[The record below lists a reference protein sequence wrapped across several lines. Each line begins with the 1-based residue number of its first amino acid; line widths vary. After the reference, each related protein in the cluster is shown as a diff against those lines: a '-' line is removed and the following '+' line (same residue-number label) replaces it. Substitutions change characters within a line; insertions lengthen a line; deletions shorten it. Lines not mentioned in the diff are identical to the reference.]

1 MKNIT
6 WLSVAFASLA
16 VVSAASS
23 AQAQQTQLPLPFARR
38 PLTLTAR
45 TLRADADFSV
55 SQVSVSFLGATASST
70 VVGLRL
76 GAGFGITDDLEVGA
90 TLIPL
95 TLSPEFNYNAPSI
108 YGAYRFV
115 RGDIDVGA
123 RLDLVFPVNGDFG
136 LRAGVPVLF
145 HLGEGARLDTG
156 AFIELSFGDTLGKA
170 LSIPVAFTANLNPNL
185 FLGARTGLLL
195 PNFDS
200 LGMPLGVYAGYT
212 IANGAGASPLADITA
227 SFDFPLF
234 FATGRNDAIF
244 ADYWV
249 AGLNGRIFFN
259 L

>member
-6 WLSVAFASLA
+6 CLSVAFAALA

-45 TLRADADFSV
+45 TLRADVDFSV
-55 SQVSVSFLGATASST
+55 SQISLGIATAT
-70 VVGLRL
+70 RVGLNL
-76 GAGFGITDDLEVGA
+76 GAGFGITEDLEVGA
-90 TLIPL
+90 TVIPL
-95 TLSPEFNYNAPSI
+95 TLSPSFSYNDPSI
-108 YGAYRFV
+108 YGVYRFV
-115 RGDIDVGA
+115 RGNVDVGA
-123 RLDLVFPVNGDFG
+123 RLDVSFPVNGNFG

-145 HLGEGARLDTG
+145 HLGDTMRLDTG
-156 AFIELSFGDTLGKA
+156 AFLELSFSDPLGKG
-170 LSIPVAFTANLNPNL
+170 LSIPVSFAANLNPNL
-185 FLGARTGLLL
+185 FLGARTGVLL

-200 LGMPLGVYAGYT
+200 FAMPLGVFVGYT

-234 FATGRNDAIF
+234 LATGRNDAIY
-244 ADYWV
+244 ADFWV
-249 AGLNGRIFFN
+249 VNLSGRIYFN

>member
-1 MKNIT
+1 M
-6 WLSVAFASLA
+6 
-16 VVSAASS
+16 SAASS

-45 TLRADADFSV
+45 TLRADVNFGVSQLSV
-55 SQVSVSFLGATASST
+55 SILGATATST
-70 VVGLRL
+70 VVGLSL

-90 TLIPL
+90 TLVPL
-95 TLSPEFNYNAPSI
+95 TLSPEFRYNAPSI

-123 RLDLVFPVNGDFG
+123 RLDVVFPVNGDFG
-136 LRAGVPVLF
+136 LSAGVPVLF

-156 AFIELSFGDTLGKA
+156 AFLDLSFGDTLGKG
-170 LSIPVAFTANLNPNL
+170 LRIPIAFTANLNPNL
-185 FLGARTGLLL
+185 FLGARTGILL
-195 PNFDS
+195 PNFDAFA
-200 LGMPLGVYAGYT
+200 MPLGVYVGYT
-212 IANGAGASPLADITA
+212 LANGAGNSPLADITA

-234 FATGRNDAIF
+234 LGTGRNDTIF

-249 AGLNGRIFFN
+249 IGLNGRIFFN